1 MICLLRNAFISPVFA
16 CFVLSGCGTNQAV
29 MSISPDEHG
38 VYHVYPG
45 ENIQTAID
53 AAAEDPNHKHVKVHA
68 GIYRPSVPAQAMIY
82 LNARH
87 DGILLEAEGDV
98 ILTAAN
104 PAISDRSAAT
114 YPAIVNHVVYFGDG
128 ISRNTVFRG
137 FKITGANHYVTR
149 SEEPVCI
156 ERLPHNSP
164 LKKRTFF
171 YQDGGGVKIFG
182 RSYPTIENL
191 LVYDN
196 YASPC
201 AGGISI
207 EHQGFNQDAPL
218 LRNCIFRHNI
228 SQVTGSAVDVLPGSS
243 ATIENCLFVNNIANT
258 GVDYI
263 GQRSGHEYNK
273 AHGSGALTVF
283 RGSRATV
290 TRCTFTGNWNG
301 VDDKGRGNIYR
312 DSIFWKNT
320 APGGISEGQRYEIDI
335 TDGRGVSGC
344 WIHGE
349 ENDLRKT
356 IDPKQNVL
364 NAPDPQFDDRY
375 RPQAKEYNNV
385 GYHPDPG
392 ASTD

>member
-1 MICLLRNAFISPVFA
+1 MTYFLPKLNLAHFIVCIVA
-16 CFVLSGCGTNQAV
+16 ISGCGTNPLAK
-29 MSISPDEHG
+29 SPDNNG
-38 VYHVYPG
+38 IYHVYPG
-45 ENIQTAID
+45 EEIQAVLD
-53 AAAEDPNHKHVKVHA
+53 VAAADPLHKHVRVHA
-68 GIYRPSVPAQAMIY
+68 GTYRPAKHAQAMVY
-82 LNARH
+82 FNARH
-87 DGILLEAEGDV
+87 DGILLEADGDV

-104 PAISDRSAAT
+104 PAISDRSATT

-128 ISRNTVFRG
+128 ITRNTVFRG
-137 FKITGANHYVTR
+137 FKITGANHYVTP
-149 SEEPVCI
+149 SEKPVCI

-171 YQDGGGVKIFG
+171 YQDGGGIKIFG
-182 RSYPTIENL
+182 RSYPTLENL
-191 LVYDN
+191 EVYNN

-228 SQVTGSAVDVLPGSS
+228 SQVTGSAVDILPGSN

-335 TDGRGVSGC
+335 TDGSGVSDC
-344 WIHGE
+344 WLNGE
-349 ENDLRKT
+349 VNDLRNTVDQKR
-356 IDPKQNVL
+356 NVL
-364 NAPDPQFDDRY
+364 DAPDPEFDDRY